1 VKDTGCGIKD
11 VICSFV
17 GGVITVGGIEPAP
30 NDIATDGARDSASA
44 FVVVH
49 FSLIASGVRD
59 ASWGLVFPTLV
70 EMVGFEVG
78 SVIPELC

>member
-1 VKDTGCGIKD
+1 MSRDITKYVFSISKEVINNHTCRVKDTGVGIKD

-30 NDIATDGARDSASA
+30 NVIATDGARDSASA

-49 FSLIASGVRD
+49 LSWIASGARD
-59 ASWGLVFPTLV
+59 AS
-70 EMVGFEVG
+70 
-78 SVIPELC
+78 